1 MIPRLASGKYC
12 TGCLACV
19 DTCKLGAINFCI
31 KEDGH
36 LYPVVTENKCI
47 DCGQCTNVCIGID
60 DKYKTYQSHGRST
73 PFAGWSLD
81 DIGRQNSASGGIF
94 YALACYVI
102 SVGGYVIGAVLE
114 KNEVKLVSTNE
125 IECVKKMQNS
135 KYQQPNTAGIYEEAK
150 SILEKGYKLLFTGA
164 PCHIAALFLYLRK
177 RTYNNLI
184 TCDFIC
190 SGYPSLLPIKKTI
203 AYFNPEAEIKSFRD
217 KTNGWKNLGFIYE
230 LKLNCNNVVINC
242 GSHNLTTA
250 AFSSGL
256 TQRYSCTHCQL
267 CFSSRKSDLTI
278 GDFWGEKRF
287 AEQQRKGIS
296 LIIVHTPAIVSLI
309 AKAKCFIQESSWEE
323 CLPYNPRIIDG
334 KRRYVCFS
342 PSRLFMVWLFR
353 KNTYRNLCNFYYGET
368 NVVNIFYKLYCKMTM
383 YIHEYFSKRVI
394 VFFLKANKNE
404 N

>member
-125 IECVKKMQNS
+125 VTIQL
-135 KYQQPNTAGIYEEAK
+135 G
-150 SILEKGYKLLFTGA
+150 GA
-164 PCHIAALFLYLRK
+164 
-177 RTYNNLI
+177 
-184 TCDFIC
+184 
-190 SGYPSLLPIKKTI
+190 
-203 AYFNPEAEIKSFRD
+203 
-217 KTNGWKNLGFIYE
+217 
-230 LKLNCNNVVINC
+230 
-242 GSHNLTTA
+242 
-250 AFSSGL
+250 
-256 TQRYSCTHCQL
+256 
-267 CFSSRKSDLTI
+267 
-278 GDFWGEKRF
+278 
-287 AEQQRKGIS
+287 
-296 LIIVHTPAIVSLI
+296 
-309 AKAKCFIQESSWEE
+309 
-323 CLPYNPRIIDG
+323 
-334 KRRYVCFS
+334 
-342 PSRLFMVWLFR
+342 
-353 KNTYRNLCNFYYGET
+353 
-368 NVVNIFYKLYCKMTM
+368 
-383 YIHEYFSKRVI
+383 
-394 VFFLKANKNE
+394 
-404 N
+404 